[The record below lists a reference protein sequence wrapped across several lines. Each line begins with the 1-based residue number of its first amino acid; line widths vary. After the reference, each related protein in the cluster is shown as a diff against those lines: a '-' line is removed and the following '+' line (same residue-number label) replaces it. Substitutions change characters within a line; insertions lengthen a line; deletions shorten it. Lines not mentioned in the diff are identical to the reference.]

1 MSAVHSISTTI
12 TTESRLNVSYR
23 TCMYF
28 TDLSI
33 ATPSSPTP
41 PPSGV
46 LSVGAIAGAV
56 IAVIVIMAV
65 LAVVVVVMVFVIYR
79 KLKGLCLFRK
89 PQVVFYLLLGYCKK
103 SKSNIEPLVVGYSK

>member
-1 MSAVHSISTTI
+1 MPATTTALVLASMSAVHSISTTI

-46 LSVGAIAGAV
+46 SGGAIAGAV

-65 LAVVVVVMVFVIYR
+65 MLAVVAVMVYR
-79 KLKGLCLFRK
+79 KLKGLCLFRE
-89 PQVVFYLLLGYCKK
+89 PQVVFYLLLG
-103 SKSNIEPLVVGYSK
+103 

>member
-1 MSAVHSISTTI
+1 MPATTTALVLASMSAVHSISTTI

-46 LSVGAIAGAV
+46 SGGAIAGAV

-65 LAVVVVVMVFVIYR
+65 LAVVAVMVYR
-79 KLKGLCLFRK
+79 KLKGLCLFRE
-89 PQVVFYLLLGYCKK
+89 PQVVFYLLLGYCKR
-103 SKSNIEPLVVGYSK
+103 NLRAI